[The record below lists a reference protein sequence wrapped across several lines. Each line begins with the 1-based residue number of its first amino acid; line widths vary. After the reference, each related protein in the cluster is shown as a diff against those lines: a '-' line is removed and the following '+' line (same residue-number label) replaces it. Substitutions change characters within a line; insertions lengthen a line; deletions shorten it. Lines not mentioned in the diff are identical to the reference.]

1 MMTLLGLLA
10 GGGALVVA
18 LRRRSPRLPVAQA
31 TQPMPPPSPRPDWR
45 AARAESDTLAIAVD
59 AMTHH
64 TSLLRQVSDAW
75 LLSANL
81 RESDPAAFHRK
92 VQHANTMAMTL
103 EDECLEVV
111 DALRALERMRDGA
124 ATFAMQRDQATA
136 LAEQAEAATTQLRA
150 QVQRLT
156 EARGIEAR
164 APYQASA
171 SSVPSIELARVA
183 RLMPLTADARPL
195 PLQELLG

>member
-1 MMTLLGLLA
+1 MTLLGLLA

-18 LRRRSPRLPVAQA
+18 LRRRSPRLPVARA
-31 TQPMPPPSPRPDWR
+31 AQPMPPPAPRPDWR
-45 AARAESDTLAIAVD
+45 AARAEGDTLAIAAD
-59 AMTHH
+59 AMADH
-64 TSLLRQVSDAW
+64 TQMLRSIADAW

-81 RESDPAAFHRK
+81 WESDPAAFRRK
-92 VQHANTMAMTL
+92 VQHAKTMAMAL

-111 DALRALERMRDGA
+111 DALRVLERLRDGA
-124 ATFAMQRDQATA
+124 AAFAQQRDQATA

-150 QVQRLT
+150 QVQRLA
-156 EARGIEAR
+156 EARGMEAR